1 MKIRR
6 STGYALVAVGYI
18 AQNHANGA
26 VLASDVSKKYDIP
39 MEYLSKILQQ
49 LVRSNILK
57 SKRGPRG
64 GFRLARAHHEVTLLE
79 IFEAID
85 GPMGQTFEI
94 AELACEEVF
103 TKRVEVICRNATNSV
118 KEMYGGVSVA
128 DILAG

>member
-6 STGYALVAVGYI
+6 STGYALVAVGYV

-26 VLASDVSKKYDIP
+26 VLAADISKKYNMP
-39 MEYLSKILQQ
+39 LEYLLKILQQ

-64 GFRLARAHHEVTLLE
+64 GFKLARAHHEITLLE

-85 GPMGQTFEI
+85 AVLG
-94 AELACEEVF
+94 
-103 TKRVEVICRNATNSV
+103 
-118 KEMYGGVSVA
+118 
-128 DILAG
+128 